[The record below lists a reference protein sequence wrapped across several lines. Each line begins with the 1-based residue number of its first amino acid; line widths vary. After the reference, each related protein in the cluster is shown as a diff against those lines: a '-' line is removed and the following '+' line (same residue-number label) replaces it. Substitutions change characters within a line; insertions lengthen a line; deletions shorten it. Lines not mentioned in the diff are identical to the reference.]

1 MKVLGLDLSLTATGC
16 AAVDLFGGGIACL
29 TISPPK
35 GMTGLERLDW
45 ICRQV
50 LTVAEPRDLIV
61 FEGFSFGSN
70 DPGTQERIG
79 LAFLLRHWAWKRGVP
94 FLCVAPSQLKKFAT
108 GKGNAEKS
116 MILREVFRRWNV
128 EARNDNEADAVTLL
142 QIGRC
147 LAGEIQPETV
157 PQREVLEALRKSGAV
172 PKLGAAA

>member
-1 MKVLGLDLSLTATGC
+1 MRISAFDLSLTGTGYATYSDRFS
-16 AAVDLFGGGIACL
+16 AIAYH
-29 TISPPK
+29 TITPPK
-35 GMTGLERLDW
+35 GMVGLERLDW
-45 ICRQV
+45 ICKEVVSLAQG
-50 LTVAEPRDLIV
+50 TEFIV

-79 LAFLLRHWAWKRGVP
+79 LAFLLRHWCWKQQIP
-94 FLCVAPSQLKKFAT
+94 FLCVAPTQVKKFAT
-108 GKGNAEKS
+108 GRGNAEKS
-116 MILREVFRRWNV
+116 LIMREVFRRWNV